1 MGKSK
6 GKIKPGANQR
16 FRINPIT
23 KQQETIPGTKA
34 GKKRVRTSLND
45 PLRTHDIHGPVGK
58 KKSNKTREDKSEQ
71 S

>member
-6 GKIKPGANQR
+6 GKNKPGANQR
-16 FRINPIT
+16 IRVNPIT
-23 KQQETIPGTKA
+23 KQQETISGTKA

-58 KKSNKTREDKSEQ
+58 KKTRKTQED
-71 S
+71 